1 MADQFPFF
9 YDQDLDEDTN
19 KKVNMEIMKY
29 SGLYILKKLDL
40 PPEEGGHL
48 FEVPLSGLDEHMEPI
63 LDDLFFHNLI
73 DIDTDN
79 ARYALTQEGSEYID
93 KIVAEVEGYIDKYQE
108 FDPATKVN
116 LMRRDKVNPL
126 RARFLW
132 GLYDGEFDDFNEWQE
147 NWDID
152 PTQRKDDWREV
163 ITSKDFY
170 DMLFENINNMEAF
183 DDDALDQVLKEA
195 EEERA
200 KEQAN
205 LPAIEITRVEGQ
217 SGGNGRQDEEVIVE
231 TDYYYNDPYYFNP
244 VYDPFF
250 WYVVF

>member
-29 SGLYILKKLDL
+29 AGLYILKMVDL

-48 FEVPLSGLDEHMEPI
+48 FEVPLSGLDEQMEPI

-73 DIDTDN
+73 EIDTDK
-79 ARYALTQEGSEYID
+79 ARYALSQDGSDYVD
-93 KIVAEVEGYIDKYQE
+93 KIVAEVEDYIDKYQE
-108 FDPATKVN
+108 FDPATKVS
-116 LMRRDKVNPL
+116 LMRRDKMNPL

-147 NWDID
+147 NWNID
-152 PTQRKDDWREV
+152 PTQRKEDWQDV

-170 DMLFENINNMEAF
+170 DMLFEDINNMEAF
-183 DDDALDQVLKEA
+183 DDDALDEVLKEA

-205 LPAIEITRVEGQ
+205 LPPIEITRVEGQ
-217 SGGNGRQDEEVIVE
+217 SGGNGHQDDEVIVE
-231 TDYYYNDPYYFNP
+231 RDYYYNDPYYFNP